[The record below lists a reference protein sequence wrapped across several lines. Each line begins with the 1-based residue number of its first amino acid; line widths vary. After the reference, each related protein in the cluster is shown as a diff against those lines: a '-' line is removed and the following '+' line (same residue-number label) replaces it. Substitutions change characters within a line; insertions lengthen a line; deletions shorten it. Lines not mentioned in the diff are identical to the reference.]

1 MALPCGLCRARSRSA
16 GNACLVPRN
25 TPVRLT
31 AQSRCHSS
39 RLASSIPLPRNSPA
53 LLTRMSSPPKRAVVA
68 AIAAVQSSSLV
79 TSRCVYVAASVEPAI
94 TRAVSRPRS
103 SSTSP
108 IATLAPASTISCAV
122 AAPMPRAAPE
132 IKATLPSRRFISL
145 LLAHDP
151 RCLRVSAMMPRRTP
165 KRIENMNIER
175 LDHLVLTVADITST
189 CEFYTRVLGME
200 VVTFGEGRTAL
211 RFGQQ
216 KINLH
221 LAGNIPGLVADKP
234 TPGSGDLCFITK
246 VALADVTAHLEQCGI
261 SVIAGPGPRAG
272 AIGTIQSVY
281 IRDPDQ
287 NLVEISNY

>member
-1 MALPCGLCRARSRSA
+1 
-16 GNACLVPRN
+16 
-25 TPVRLT
+25 
-31 AQSRCHSS
+31 
-39 RLASSIPLPRNSPA
+39 
-53 LLTRMSSPPKRAVVA
+53 
-68 AIAAVQSSSLV
+68 
-79 TSRCVYVAASVEPAI
+79 
-94 TRAVSRPRS
+94 
-103 SSTSP
+103 
-108 IATLAPASTISCAV
+108 
-122 AAPMPRAAPE
+122 MPRAAPE
-132 IKATLPSRRFISL
+132 MKATLPSRRFIVF

-151 RCLRVSAMMPRRTP
+151 RYSEYGYDAAPTAERV
-165 KRIENMNIER
+165 KNMNIER
-175 LDHLVLTVADITST
+175 LDHLVLTVADIART

-221 LAGNIPGLVADKP
+221 PADKIPGLVADKP

-246 VALADVTAHLEQCGI
+246 IPLAEVTAHLEECGVPI
-261 SVIAGPGPRAG
+261 VAGPGPRAG